1 MDRKEIKKKRLS
13 LLKNK
18 KRLIKKGTEHNVN
31 NVRFCSICGKQL
43 TRMIINDKDRL
54 YPYILSIYD
63 HYAIKVGNINVYLC
77 KNINSCIRELSKK

>member
-18 KRLIKKGTEHNVN
+18 KRLIKKGTEHNIN

-43 TRMIINDKDRL
+43 TRMIINDKDR
-54 YPYILSIYD
+54 
-63 HYAIKVGNINVYLC
+63 
-77 KNINSCIRELSKK
+77 